1 MHWSMRHWRGIWIQV
16 KSSEKDRQ
24 GRDGLKINI
33 ARKERAERSK
43 RAITG
48 LPMSVADRFAMFC
61 RFKGRSLGDVAAE
74 ALTLVMDHDR
84 EFQEHEKQKPAAA
97 KVKTAA

>member
-1 MHWSMRHWRGIWIQV
+1 
-16 KSSEKDRQ
+16 
-24 GRDGLKINI
+24 
-33 ARKERAERSK
+33 
-43 RAITG
+43 
-48 LPMSVADRFAMFC
+48 MSVADRFAMFC